1 MPRNIELV
9 SENVNDH
16 GYKSDAESEN
26 GWVEQPD
33 SEGVMVQDL
42 FRPDSIS
49 FSSVEELVEHTK
61 TAQDIDLVK
70 IRKDLSR

>member
-1 MPRNIELV
+1 MPPNMELV
-9 SENVNDH
+9 SENENDH
-16 GYKSDAESEN
+16 GYNSDAESED

-49 FSSVEELVEHTK
+49 FSSIEELIEHTK
-61 TAQDIDLVK
+61 TARDIDLVK